1 MRLCYNPD
9 MSTSNQEIKILLAS
23 QSPRRSEL
31 LKLIGKPFDVEPANI
46 NENMEKNE
54 EPYSYTKRL
63 ALSKSLK
70 VARNNVNGS
79 IVIGA
84 DTIVVHDNKAV
95 GKPTNNKEAY
105 QILMKLRGHTHQ
117 VVTAVAIHYSKLG
130 ITKQDLCE
138 TNVQM
143 RNMTEEEVADYIST
157 GDSLDKA
164 GAYAIQN
171 VEFKPAVPLGGCM
184 ANVIG
189 LPLCH
194 ITRAL
199 REKNIHVDKDIA
211 EKCQDHIGYDCP
223 VYKSIL
229 ES

>member
-1 MRLCYNPD
+1 MRLCYNPA
-9 MSTSNQEIKILLAS
+9 MSTLNPIIELVLAS
-23 QSPRRSEL
+23 QSPQRSEL
-31 LKLIGKPFDVEPANI
+31 LKLIGKPFHVEPANI
-46 NENMEKNE
+46 DETKQKTEL
-54 EPYSYTKRL
+54 PHSYAKRL
-63 ALSKSLK
+63 ALSKALK
-70 VARNNVNGS
+70 VAYNHQNGS

-84 DTIVVHDNKAV
+84 DTIVVQNDNVV
-95 GKPTNNKEAY
+95 GKPASNEEAC
-105 QILMKLRGHTHQ
+105 QMLMKLRGNTHQ
-117 VVTAVAIHYSKLG
+117 VVTAVAIHYSKSG
-130 ITKQDLCE
+130 NISQELCK
-138 TNVQM
+138 TNVRM

-171 VEFKPAVPLGGCM
+171 VKFQPAMPLGGCL

-199 REKNIHVDKDIA
+199 RQNNIHVDNDIA

-223 VYKSIL
+223 VYTSIL
-229 ES
+229 GS

>member
-1 MRLCYNPD
+1 
-9 MSTSNQEIKILLAS
+9 MSILNDEITLVLAS

-31 LKLIGKPFDVEPANI
+31 LKLIGKPFHVEPANI
-46 NENMEKNE
+46 DEDKQKNE
-54 EPYSYTKRL
+54 LPYSYAKRL

-70 VARNNVNGS
+70 VAEKHQNDS

-84 DTIVVHDNKAV
+84 DTIVVHNNNVV
-95 GKPTNNKEAY
+95 GKPASNEEAC
-105 QILMKLRGHTHQ
+105 QILMKLRGKTHQ
-117 VVTAVAIHYSKLG
+117 VVTAVAIHYSKSG
-130 ITKQDLCE
+130 NTSQELCE

-157 GDSLDKA
+157 GDSIDKA

-171 VEFKPAVPLGGCM
+171 VKFQPAMTLGGCM

-199 REKNIHVDKDIA
+199 NQNNIHVDKDIA

-223 VYKSIL
+223 VYTSIL